1 MLADVSGILTLRKV
15 INHGNPRWRV
25 SAQINGKR
33 TQRFFNTKAEAQTW
47 LTELRR
53 KSPVEQFWHSLPT
66 IEQQRIMLK
75 YQTWAHDLFRQKEI
89 PNYITLSDAVC
100 RYVAAKKGQDLRTSR
115 LKQMK
120 LYLQQLCINFKGK
133 QCHEL
138 STSMIESWFRKCGWK
153 RSTIDGALAKIGPFF
168 YWCVREKYI

>member
-1 MLADVSGILTLRKV
+1 LLADVSGILTLRKV

-75 YQTWAHDLFRQKEI
+75 YQTGAHDLFSQKEI

-100 RYVAAKKGQDLRTSR
+100 RYVDAKKGQGDLAASNKLSSTFNSCALTSKASNATR
-115 LKQMK
+115 
-120 LYLQQLCINFKGK
+120 
-133 QCHEL
+133 
-138 STSMIESWFRKCGWK
+138 
-153 RSTIDGALAKIGPFF
+153 
-168 YWCVREKYI
+168 